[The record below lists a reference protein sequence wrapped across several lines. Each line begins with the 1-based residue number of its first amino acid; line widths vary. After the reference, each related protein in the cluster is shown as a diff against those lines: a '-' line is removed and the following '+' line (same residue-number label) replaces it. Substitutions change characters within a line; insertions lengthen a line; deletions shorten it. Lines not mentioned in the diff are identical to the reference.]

1 MTICRF
7 WRIFDPTIWPSTTK
21 RCRDVS
27 SPLLLSDQHWFP
39 IDFCFSFSKNL
50 HSLSTN
56 AFKWISYFSV
66 IEKSW
71 LCNLIEKVFSDKW
84 PIKELIGVWKMWAKV
99 ANLEFIE
106 RKGVPYR
113 KCFGICNGGLRELLK
128 NSLFFPQRQCHRCEM
143 EYFHLND
150 LVGADFFSSTYRPKV
165 YRRRSRLLLY
175 RE

>member
-113 KCFGICNGGLRELLK
+113 KCFGICNGGTSWIIEEF
-128 NSLFFPQRQCHRCEM
+128 SFFPSETMPSLWNGIFSFKRFSGCRFFF
-143 EYFHLND
+143 FHLPTES
-150 LVGADFFSSTYRPKV
+150 LSSKK
-165 YRRRSRLLLY
+165 
-175 RE
+175 